1 MIRVGVLMGGMS
13 IEREVSFNSGRTICD
28 HLDSSLF
35 TIIPLFQTAQGD
47 IYKLPWIFLYRG
59 KISDFEHRLQE
70 QAEKISWDA
79 LPQLIDFMYI
89 ATHGQYAEDG
99 RLQSM
104 LELFNIPYLGSKRMA
119 SALGMNKKLHNQFL
133 KAQGILVPR
142 SVALSVHE
150 ISTITKQELDKKL
163 QEQQLAFPVVVKPSN
178 EGSSF
183 GVFVAKDLDALFER
197 MRIACFISSAQG
209 QDILIEEK
217 IAGMEFTCIC
227 LTDLETGNVFALP
240 PTEVLVDPKKQ
251 IFDYEQKYMPGAVN
265 ERTPAKCSQ
274 EIIEKIQQTCI
285 AVMHVLGFTNLAR
298 IDGFVTPQ
306 DDVVIIDSNPLSG
319 MGPTTFLFRQAAEI
333 NMSHT
338 QLINHL
344 IKTELPQFHGLAAK
358 QAKKDSM
365 KKLRVGVLMG
375 GPSNE
380 KETSL
385 NSGRNVAYK
394 LAPDKYE
401 AVPLFVDDAMQLFEL
416 DQRLLVHTSTR
427 EIQENIAQA
436 KPVLWSDLPQLV
448 DFVFIGLHGGKG
460 EDGTVQGALEMLK
473 LPYNGSGVFA
483 SALCM
488 DKYKTGQ
495 FLRKEG
501 FATPDAWLLEK
512 SLWICEQEKVMQ
524 QIQQKFGFPC
534 IIKPHDDG
542 CSVMVYKVESEADV
556 ALALTEIFAQKQ
568 YALVEELLVGMEL
581 TVGVMGND
589 VAHALVP
596 SQSIAKKGILS
607 SEEKFLPGAGE
618 NQTPAL
624 LPLDDIDFVRRE
636 LERVYTTIGCK
647 GYVRIDCFFQTALQS
662 KTGKRRLVILEINS
676 LPALT
681 PATCLFA
688 QAAEEGMRPMEFL
701 DKVIQLGM
709 QLHVH
714 AQTVSVD
721 AALEQQ
727 AKLY

>member
-1 MIRVGVLMGGMS
+1 MIKVGVLMGGMS

-35 TIIPLFQTAQGD
+35 SIIPIFQTAQGD
-47 IYKLPWIFLYRG
+47 LYKLPWIFLYRG
-59 KISDFEHRLQE
+59 KISDFEHRLEQ
-70 QAEKISWDA
+70 QAEKISWDQ
-79 LPQLIDFMYI
+79 LPLMIDFMYI

-99 RLQSM
+99 RLQGM

-119 SALGMNKKLHNQFL
+119 AALGMNKRIHNQFL
-133 KAQGILVPR
+133 QAQGVRVPR
-142 SVALSVHE
+142 SFALSVAQVTASSKE
-150 ISTITKQELDKKL
+150 SL
-163 QEQQLAFPVVVKPSN
+163 QQLLNENNLTFPLIIKPSS

-183 GVFVAKDLDALFER
+183 GVFAVNDLDALYQGVQ
-197 MRIACFISSAQG
+197 ASCFISSEQG
-209 QDILIEEK
+209 QEILVEEK
-217 IAGMEFTCIC
+217 IVGMEFTCIC
-227 LTDLETGNVFALP
+227 LTDLVTGDIFALP
-240 PTEVLVDPKKQ
+240 PTEVIVDPKKQ

-265 ERTPAKCSQ
+265 ERTPAHCAP
-274 EIIEKIQQTCI
+274 EFLEKIKKSCI
-285 AVMHVLGFTNLAR
+285 RVMHVLGFTNLAR
-298 IDGFVTPQ
+298 IDGFVTAQ
-306 DDVVIIDSNPLSG
+306 GDVVIIDSNPLSG

-344 IKTELPQFHGLAAK
+344 IKTELAQFRGAVVQEKK
-358 QAKKDSM
+358 QSM
-365 KKLRVGVLMG
+365 KKLRIGVLMG

-401 AVPLFVDDAMQLFEL
+401 GVPLFVDDAMQLFQL
-416 DQRLLVHTSTR
+416 DNRLLVHTSTR

-436 KPVLWSDLPQLV
+436 TPVLWSDLPKLV

-460 EDGTVQGALEMLK
+460 EDGTVQGALEILK
-473 LPYNGSGVFA
+473 MPYNGSGVFA

-495 FLRKEG
+495 FLRHEG
-501 FATPDAWLLEK
+501 FATPDAWLVDKLLWQADQQAVLVQLE
-512 SLWICEQEKVMQ
+512 EQ
-524 QIQQKFGFPC
+524 FRFPC

-542 CSVMVYKVESEADV
+542 CSVMVYKVESAEQAV
-556 ALALTEIFAQKQ
+556 TALTEIFAQKS
-568 YALVEELLVGMEL
+568 YALVEELLIGMEL

-596 SQSIAKKGILS
+596 SQSVAKKGILT

-636 LERVYTTIGCK
+636 LERVYEAIGCK

-662 KTGKRRLVILEINS
+662 RTGARRLVILEINS

-701 DKVIQLGM
+701 DKVIQLGLE
-709 QLHVH
+709 LHTH
-714 AQTVSVD
+714 PQTISVD
-721 AALEQQ
+721 VALEKQQ
-727 AKLY
+727 KMY

>member
-1 MIRVGVLMGGMS
+1 
-13 IEREVSFNSGRTICD
+13 
-28 HLDSSLF
+28 
-35 TIIPLFQTAQGD
+35 
-47 IYKLPWIFLYRG
+47 
-59 KISDFEHRLQE
+59 
-70 QAEKISWDA
+70 
-79 LPQLIDFMYI
+79 
-89 ATHGQYAEDG
+89 
-99 RLQSM
+99 
-104 LELFNIPYLGSKRMA
+104 
-119 SALGMNKKLHNQFL
+119 
-133 KAQGILVPR
+133 
-142 SVALSVHE
+142 
-150 ISTITKQELDKKL
+150 
-163 QEQQLAFPVVVKPSN
+163 
-178 EGSSF
+178 
-183 GVFVAKDLDALFER
+183 
-197 MRIACFISSAQG
+197 
-209 QDILIEEK
+209 
-217 IAGMEFTCIC
+217 
-227 LTDLETGNVFALP
+227 
-240 PTEVLVDPKKQ
+240 
-251 IFDYEQKYMPGAVN
+251 
-265 ERTPAKCSQ
+265 
-274 EIIEKIQQTCI
+274 
-285 AVMHVLGFTNLAR
+285 
-298 IDGFVTPQ
+298 
-306 DDVVIIDSNPLSG
+306 
-319 MGPTTFLFRQAAEI
+319 
-333 NMSHT
+333 
-338 QLINHL
+338 
-344 IKTELPQFHGLAAK
+344 
-358 QAKKDSM
+358 
-365 KKLRVGVLMG
+365 
-375 GPSNE
+375 
-380 KETSL
+380 
-385 NSGRNVAYK
+385 
-394 LAPDKYE
+394 
-401 AVPLFVDDAMQLFEL
+401 MQLFEL

-501 FATPDAWLLEK
+501 FATPDAWLVEK
-512 SLWICEQEKVMQ
+512 SLWILEREKVMQ
-524 QIQQKFGFPC
+524 KIQEQFGFPC

-589 VAHALVP
+589 VAHALAP

-624 LPLDDIDFVRRE
+624 LPVDDIDFVRRE
-636 LERVYTTIGCK
+636 LERVYTAIGCK